1 MVGIDST
8 SAIQCLIVEHGQ
20 SLRIN
25 PIGSYAGK
33 SQGRIDTF
41 LENELI
47 RIISHRKRGRTFS
60 VSVTG
65 FIVFFKK
72 KYAQKIITRLE
83 SIQQSIY
90 NVQKT
95 IQIT

>member
-8 SAIQCLIVEHGQ
+8 SAIQCPIIEHGQ

-25 PIGSYAGK
+25 PIVSYAGK

-47 RIISHRKRGRTFS
+47 WVISHRKRGRTFS

-72 KYAQKIITRLE
+72 NMPKRL
-83 SIQQSIY
+83 
-90 NVQKT
+90 
-95 IQIT
+95 